1 MDFNDSNFA
10 ELDKELT
17 PEERAEWQAI
27 YASYRSESIIR
38 GEAVGVDFHEFEF
51 IPEGKKRPVKQNIKC
66 VIVISYRIK
75 IIIPETE
82 MFLNPLF
89 NGKFVYHTLCGSQL
103 DYIVTHIDREGGF
116 AVASRKKALEK
127 LQWVTN
133 RRSLE
138 NRIVNTNVIS
148 VGKSSCVINYR
159 GYDVILHQRDISY
172 ITIND
177 LREILHSGEQRM
189 AKVKEFSP
197 DDGILKLSIKE
208 TMPHPFDGVEIR
220 HPIGAMRIATVVG
233 KYGGG
238 VFCRLYDNSTDVLC
252 SYNTMH
258 YDGDFQ
264 IGDRVE
270 IVIRKLNREKRL
282 VYGKM
287 IRKI

>member
-17 PEERAEWQAI
+17 PEERTEWQAI

>member
-172 ITIND
+172 ITISD

>member
-197 DDGILKLSIKE
+197 DNGILKLSIKE